1 MSGYLRW
8 GRPLP
13 ENDIWIATVA
23 VQHGLPV
30 VSRDEHFRDVDGLE
44 LVRW

>member
-1 MSGYLRW
+1 
-8 GRPLP
+8 
-13 ENDIWIATVA
+13 
-23 VQHGLPV
+23 VQHGIPV